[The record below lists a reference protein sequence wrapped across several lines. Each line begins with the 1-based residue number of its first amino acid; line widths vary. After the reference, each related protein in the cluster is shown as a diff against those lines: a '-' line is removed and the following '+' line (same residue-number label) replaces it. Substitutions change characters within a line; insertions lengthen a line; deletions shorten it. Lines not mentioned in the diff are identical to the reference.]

1 MVPDISGQ
9 NSEYSTL
16 QDHRPKCHCDLQ
28 GQSFAFP
35 AAGVNTPPSCRRP
48 GAPEMVDFSASR
60 GPFTKE
66 TCARSRAANQ
76 FTE

>member
-35 AAGVNTPPSCRRP
+35 AAGVNTPPSCRRTE
-48 GAPEMVDFSASR
+48 APEMVDFSA
-60 GPFTKE
+60 
-66 TCARSRAANQ
+66 
-76 FTE
+76 